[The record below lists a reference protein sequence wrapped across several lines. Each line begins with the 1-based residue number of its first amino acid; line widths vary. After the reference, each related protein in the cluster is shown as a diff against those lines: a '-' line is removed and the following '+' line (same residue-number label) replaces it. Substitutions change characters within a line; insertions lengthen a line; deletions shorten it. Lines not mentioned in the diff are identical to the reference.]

1 MHRLLLINIK
11 LSLFI
16 LLKIY
21 FLIDPLLTL
30 NKLKT
35 RYRSLVNR
43 EDMKLVYE
51 TAQRQFQL
59 FHGKSN
65 ANTAAGTPSERQIGR
80 HVDLTL
86 VLG

>member
-51 TAQRQFQL
+51 TAQRQFHL